1 MPGIGACESREV
13 VLRSTM
19 GHVDGKA
26 VDVVRLTSD
35 AGVEIDI
42 VGLGAAVVGWRVPV
56 RGGHRPVVLGSAAL
70 DACLQRT
77 EYLGC
82 VVGRV
87 ANRIPGAR
95 FQLGEQWHAVDANEG
110 STCLHGG
117 RQGLSRQV
125 WELELD
131 QAACAVR
138 ATHTSPHGAMGF
150 PGRVAVQVTWR
161 LDGHTLHFS
170 VDAQPD
176 RPTPISM
183 TQHLYFNLDGGGTI
197 RGHQLR
203 VDADRTLAL
212 DAHQCATGAWD
223 AVAGT
228 GRDLRIQRPVA
239 PSDEPPGLDHYF
251 GFRAD
256 RDPER
261 APVVMASTDGSLD
274 LSLWTDRP
282 GVQIYDGAGLAAGVR
297 GWPDV
302 GPWSGICLEDQDPPG
317 ATAHPH
323 LGRIVCSPDRPYRHR
338 SRIRIAPG

>member
-1 MPGIGACESREV
+1 M
-13 VLRSTM
+13 RSTL

-26 VDVVRLTSD
+26 VDLVRLISN
-35 AGVEIDI
+35 AGVEVDI

-56 RGGHRPVVLGSAAL
+56 QGDLRPVVLGSADL

-87 ANRIPGAR
+87 ANRISGAR
-95 FQLGEQWHAVDANEG
+95 FQLGGQWHAVDANEG
-110 STCLHGG
+110 SACLHGG

-125 WELELD
+125 WSLELD
-131 QAACAVR
+131 RAACAVR

-150 PGRVAVQVTWR
+150 PGRVDVQVTWR
-161 LDGHTLHFS
+161 LDGHTLHFA

-197 RGHQLR
+197 RGHRLR
-203 VDADRTLAL
+203 IDADRTLAL
-212 DAHQCATGAWD
+212 DAHHCATGAWEP
-223 AVAGT
+223 VAGT
-228 GRDLRIQRPVA
+228 QRDLRTLRRVA
-239 PSDEPPGLDHYF
+239 LPGQAPGLDHYF

-256 RDPER
+256 RDPGR
-261 APVVMASTDGSLD
+261 APVVLASADEALE
-274 LSLWTDRP
+274 LALWTDRP
-282 GVQIYDGAGLAAGVR
+282 GVQVYDGEFLAAGIPR
-297 GWPDV
+297 WPAV

-323 LGRIVCSPDRPYRHR
+323 LGDVVSTPERPYRHR
-338 SRIRIAPG
+338 ARIRIAPG

>member
-1 MPGIGACESREV
+1 MTRTSAGVSGEV
-13 VLRSTM
+13 VLRSTL
-19 GHVDGKA
+19 GHVDGEA
-26 VDVVRLTSD
+26 VDLVRLVSD
-35 AGVEIDI
+35 AGVEVDI
-42 VGLGAAVVGWRVPV
+42 IGLGAAVVGWRVPMA
-56 RGGHRPVVLGSAAL
+56 GGLRPVVLGSAEL
-70 DACLQRT
+70 GACLQRT

-87 ANRIPGAR
+87 ANRISGAR
-95 FQLGEQWHAVDANEG
+95 FAVGDQWHSVDANEG

-125 WELELD
+125 WSLEVD
-131 QAACAVR
+131 RAACAVR

-161 LDGHTLHFS
+161 LEGHSLHFA

-197 RGHQLR
+197 RGHRLR
-203 VDADRTLAL
+203 IDADRTLAL
-212 DAHQCATGAWD
+212 DAHQCATGTWEP
-223 AVAGT
+223 VAGT
-228 GRDLRIQRPVA
+228 GRDLRRMRLVA
-239 PSDEPPGLDHYF
+239 PSDAPPALDHYF
-251 GFRAD
+251 GFRLD
-256 RDPER
+256 RDPGR
-261 APVVMASTDGSLD
+261 APVVLASADAALT

-282 GVQIYDGAGLAAGVR
+282 GVQVYDGAFLAPGIP
-297 GWPDV
+297 GWPGV

-317 ATAHPH
+317 ATTHPH
-323 LGRIVCSPDRPYRHR
+323 LGDVVCTPDRAYHHR